1 MSAAAA
7 TSPNGSSGGLL
18 GFLRQA
24 RAALLAAHKQQEE
37 EEGTPRQQLKVVI
50 GNEAAD
56 ADSVVSAITLAY
68 FLSAQ
73 HPSVQYVPVL
83 SLPRAE
89 MKLRPETLL
98 LLRLAG
104 AAEEEPPAGQ
114 RHLTFLDEADLP
126 ALAQKCPELKVVLVD
141 HNRLCRALQPALDGR
156 VEAIVDHHED
166 KGHYPWVQEAHREV
180 AFEGGFNGGGST
192 GASLSA
198 APSLAGGLG
207 GLDGSLGGSLSLTRS
222 SSAVGKALVA
232 STCTL
237 VAERFLARAPHLLQS
252 PSGSGD
258 GGGGGGNVA
267 ALLLG
272 VIMLDAA
279 GLDPM
284 AGKVT
289 ERDLAA
295 VAALERAVAAG
306 GSGGGGGGGGR
317 VGVVGEKMA
326 LYKRLSGAKFDR
338 E

>member
-1 MSAAAA
+1 M
-7 TSPNGSSGGLL
+7 

-24 RAALLAAHKQQEE
+24 RAALLAAHQQQEQD
-37 EEGTPRQQLKVVI
+37 TPRQQLKVVI

-73 HPSVQYVPVL
+73 HPGVQYVPVL

-104 AAEEEPPAGQ
+104 AAEEEGPAAAGERQ

-166 KGHYPWVQEAHREV
+166 KGHYPWVQEADREV
-180 AFEGGFNGGGST
+180 AFEGGFNGGGGT
-192 GASLSA
+192 GASSLSA
-198 APSLAGGLG
+198 APSLAGGIG

-237 VAERFLARAPHLLQS
+237 VAERFLARAPQLLLQP
-252 PSGSGD
+252 PS
-258 GGGGGGNVA
+258 GGGGGNVA

-272 VIMLDAA
+272 VVMLDAA

-295 VAALERAVAAG
+295 VAALERVLAAG
-306 GSGGGGGGGGR
+306 GSVGGGGSAGV
-317 VGVVGEKMA
+317 VGVGEKMA